1 MHVGV
6 AEFLEREFSKDLRPL
21 YITLGYHYQKSNL
34 RRHLAF
40 KYRVKAADQAISRG
54 AFSDGYRYTQ
64 AAADLAE
71 SKPELNMLLKVI
83 SMAIRCISRQNASIG
98 VMPARRGSGSFI
110 AGVNSPIITPN
121 MNNNNNMANNNNVNN
136 MNNNNNNNNILP
148 VGSVVGGGG
157 STNGNNSSQGG
168 PAQGLRAEYLKLKIA
183 MEAKLEKLSKGHVK
197 AEEASPGNKNRIVIS
212 KQPSARLTWQPSYL
226 AQNENQDSS
235 DEEEDSDEEDGAKKK
250 GMCVVS

>member
-1 MHVGV
+1 V
-6 AEFLEREFSKDLRPL
+6 AEFLEREFAKDLRPL
-21 YITLGYHYQKSNL
+21 YITLGHHYQKSNL

-54 AFSDGYRYTQ
+54 AFSDGFRFTQ

-83 SMAIRCISRQNASIG
+83 SMAIRCISKQNASIG
-98 VMPARRGSGSFI
+98 VMPARRLSGSFV
-110 AGVNSPIITPN
+110 APAPPLTASSNNYNSTSN
-121 MNNNNNMANNNNVNN
+121 SNNNSNNN
-136 MNNNNNNNNILP
+136 
-148 VGSVVGGGG
+148 
-157 STNGNNSSQGG
+157 STQGQG
-168 PAQGLRAEYLKLKIA
+168 HGLRAEYLKLKIA

-235 DEEEDSDEEDGAKKK
+235 DEEEDSDEEETVKKK
-250 GMCVVS
+250 GMCVLS